1 MRKSTRIRRSKT
13 TKHTRTR
20 KHNRKHTRKHNRKH
34 RGGGDKET
42 IAQLTAQITQ
52 LQNINDILTIKDK
65 LCEQRYHEVPTK
77 QLLDY
82 FNEQAFNLKQGHVTN
97 VDYAKTDLDYVR
109 QELVSRNVPLVE
121 DDPTLKPT
129 RISVSP
135 SPPTSRFAV
144 SPSPPTSRF
153 SVSPVPAPI
162 SRFLVSSAKM
172 GGIKSTWDEEK
183 QRKKRDSE
191 EEFQDEIKEN
201 ESTSA
206 RWAREDMAK
215 FREDEI
221 RENESTSARWARE
234 DMAKF
239 QLEEREKIKREAM
252 SRNE

>member
-1 MRKSTRIRRSKT
+1 MRKSTRIRKSKT
-13 TKHTRTR
+13 TKRTRTR
-20 KHNRKHTRKHNRKH
+20 KHTRKH

-121 DDPTLKPT
+121 DDTTLKPT
-129 RISVSP
+129 RLSVSP

-183 QRKKRDSE
+183 QRKKRQAYENSE
-191 EEFQDEIKEN
+191 EEFQEN
-201 ESTSA
+201 EST
-206 RWAREDMAK
+206 REDMAK
-215 FREDEI
+215 FREAEI
-221 RENESTSARWARE
+221 KENESTSARWARE